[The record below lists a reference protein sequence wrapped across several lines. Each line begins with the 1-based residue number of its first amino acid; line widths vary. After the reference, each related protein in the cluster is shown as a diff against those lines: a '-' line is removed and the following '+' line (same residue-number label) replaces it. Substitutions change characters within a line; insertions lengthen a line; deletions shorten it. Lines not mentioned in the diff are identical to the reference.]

1 MNQRNIPG
9 VLIVGSGV
17 VMRGSIVVPDTIL
30 TSGVI
35 EGEIKAHTIIVDE
48 LGAIRGKVHAD
59 TLDIAGS
66 AKDNLTANATLI
78 VRAAGNVNGTIAYS
92 EMSVERGGKVGG
104 TLLALEGEAWKSTST
119 HEGEGK
125 DTAIDLSDDDISSY

>member
-48 LGAIRGKVHAD
+48 LGAIRGKVHAV

-78 VRAAGNVNGTIAYS
+78 VRATGNVNGTIAYS

-104 TLLALEGEAWKSTST
+104 TLLALESEAWKSTST
-119 HEGEGK
+119 YEGEGK

>member
-1 MNQRNIPG
+1 MKQRNIPG

-35 EGEIKAHTIIVDE
+35 NGEIKAHTIIVDE
-48 LGAIRGKVHAD
+48 LGAIRGKVHAV

-78 VRAAGNVNGTIAYS
+78 VRATGNVNGTIAYS
-92 EMSVERGGKVGG
+92 EMSVERGGKVGD

-125 DTAIDLSDDDISSY
+125 DTAIDLSDDDTSSY

>member
-1 MNQRNIPG
+1 MKQRNIPG

-35 EGEIKAHTIIVDE
+35 NGEIKAHTIIVDE
-48 LGAIRGKVHAD
+48 LGAIRGKVYAD

-78 VRAAGNVNGTIAYS
+78 VRATGNVNGTIAYS
-92 EMSVERGGKVGG
+92 EMSVERGGKVGD

-125 DTAIDLSDDDISSY
+125 DTAIDLSDDDTSSY

>member
-1 MNQRNIPG
+1 
-9 VLIVGSGV
+9 
-17 VMRGSIVVPDTIL
+17 VVPDTIL

-78 VRAAGNVNGTIAYS
+78 VRATGNVNGTIAYS

-125 DTAIDLSDDDISSY
+125 DTAIDLSDDDTSSY